1 MRISHNKQQYIFFSI
16 EKGLKGEGRKKGEP
30 EMQGVEGG
38 RPGLYPSVTSPPPR
52 TLWMLMTKIAKS
64 VFNQSINQSTL
75 LKHGKRI
82 SKLFFRHAV

>member
-38 RPGLYPSVTSPPPR
+38 RPGLYPSVTSPPPP
-52 TLWMLMTKIAKS
+52 AP
-64 VFNQSINQSTL
+64 F
-75 LKHGKRI
+75 GC
-82 SKLFFRHAV
+82 

>member
-38 RPGLYPSVTSPPPR
+38 RPGLYPSVTSPFPPPPR
-52 TLWMLMTKIAKS
+52 ALWMLMTKIAKC
-64 VFNQSINQSTL
+64 VFNQSTL
-75 LKHGKRI
+75 LKHGKWI